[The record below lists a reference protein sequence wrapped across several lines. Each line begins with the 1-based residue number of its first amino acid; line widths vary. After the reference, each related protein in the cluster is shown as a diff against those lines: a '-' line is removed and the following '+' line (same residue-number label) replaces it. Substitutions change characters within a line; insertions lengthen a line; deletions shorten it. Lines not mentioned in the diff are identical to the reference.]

1 MLLLLLRVPQLL
13 ASMKAAALA
22 ICLAQTASA
31 ADPRGL
37 RDHGIASQHTR
48 WLDTADGAAWSA
60 TSLSGIVVDASVPG
74 DLITDLEAAGYVG
87 DPW

>member
-1 MLLLLLRVPQLL
+1 MLLLLRVPQLL
-13 ASMKAAALA
+13 ASMKAASLA

-31 ADPRGL
+31 ADTRGL